1 MKAIG
6 FALEHRVSGQF
17 DVANIPTGEYMKT
30 VILVVSAAL
39 MSALP
44 AAIAAAKDQSKPDQA
59 FVDEAAR
66 GGKMEVD
73 LGRLAEQNA
82 SDAKVKQFGAR
93 MVKDHT
99 KLNNELAAV
108 AKSIGLTVPT
118 ALSAEQQTEYAK
130 LAKLSGTKFDKAYM
144 DLMVKDH
151 TNDLA
156 AFQKEEAATQ
166 NPKLKGAV
174 AKAIPIIQEH
184 LNMAKSDSTRLTAG

>member
-1 MKAIG
+1 MNT
-6 FALEHRVSGQF
+6 
-17 DVANIPTGEYMKT
+17 VA
-30 VILVVSAAL
+30 VVVSAAL
-39 MSALP
+39 IGALP
-44 AAIAAAKDQSKPDQA
+44 AAIASPKDQSKQDHE

-82 SDAKVKQFGAR
+82 SNPKVKQFGAR

-99 KLNNELAAV
+99 RLKAELGSV
-108 AKSIGLTVPT
+108 AKSIGLTVPA
-118 ALSAEQQTEYAK
+118 ALSADQQAEYAN
-130 LAKLSGTKFDKAYM
+130 LSKLSGTKFDKAYM

-151 TNDLA
+151 TGDLA
-156 AFQKEEAATQ
+156 AFQKEEGVTQ

-184 LNMAKSDSTRLTAG
+184 LNMAKSDSSKLATR